1 MRGACATVSA
11 NDHLSLESRCRP
23 IVAPRDPG
31 WPRLVT
37 DRTKTTLCLL
47 SQAYRRFDHP
57 RALPQGDDRAWPA
70 LAGGPI
76 GRHRYLEILD
86 AGQVLDD
93 ALAINGPH
101 VDAVQEVN
109 SRAHCWRRCLLR
121 NRATPPRQKGIS
133 LGEVQNSRGCRGTTE
148 SPTNRTFSG
157 CATQL
162 RFRLTLRP
170 RA

>member
-1 MRGACATVSA
+1 MPRAGPYDDAPEGQIDCATPRTHA
-11 NDHLSLESRCRP
+11 
-23 IVAPRDPG
+23 AP
-31 WPRLVT
+31 
-37 DRTKTTLCLL
+37 KLCLL

-57 RALPQGDDRAWPA
+57 RALSQGDDRAWPA

-109 SRAHCWRRCLLR
+109 SRAHCWRRCF
-121 NRATPPRQKGIS
+121 AAKSKGPRPGKGIS
-133 LGEVQNSRGCRGTTE
+133 PGEVPELSGVCRGDNRE
-148 SPTNRTFSG
+148 PLKRTFWA
-157 CATQL
+157 CVMQL
-162 RFRLTLRP
+162 R
-170 RA
+170 

>member
-11 NDHLSLESRCRP
+11 NGCFSVEPRSASAHLSPQGPEWPS
-23 IVAPRDPG
+23 VA
-31 WPRLVT
+31 
-37 DRTKTTLCLL
+37 DRTKATLCLL
-47 SQAYRRFDHP
+47 SQAYRRFDHS
-57 RALPQGDDRAWPA
+57 RALSQGDDRAWPA

-109 SRAHCWRRCLLR
+109 SRAHCRRRCLLR

-133 LGEVQNSRGCRGTTE
+133 LGEVQNSRGMSGGQPRVQ
-148 SPTNRTFSG
+148 RTV
-157 CATQL
+157 
-162 RFRLTLRP
+162 RFRLVR
-170 RA
+170 RN